1 VVNYK
6 IKIYISK
13 EKFYYTT
20 TQINEGIMELQ
31 KIVNYFG
38 SKQKLAETIG
48 TSKQNVNIWKDK
60 GYIPT
65 KWAVEIE
72 KATNG
77 EIKRAEIRPDI
88 FT

>member
-1 VVNYK
+1 
-6 IKIYISK
+6 
-13 EKFYYTT
+13 
-20 TQINEGIMELQ
+20 MELE

-38 SKQKLAETIG
+38 SKQKLAEAIG

-65 KWAVEIE
+65 KWAIEIE
-72 KATNG
+72 KATNRD
-77 EIKRAEIRPDI
+77 INRAEIRPDI

>member
-20 TQINEGIMELQ
+20 TKRKEEIMDLIN
-31 KIVNYFG
+31 IVNYFG
-38 SKQKLAETIG
+38 SKQKLAQAIG

-60 GYIPT
+60 GYVPT
-65 KWAVEIE
+65 KWAIEIE
-72 KATNG
+72 KASNG
-77 EIKRAEIRPDI
+77 EIQRSEIRPDI

>member
-1 VVNYK
+1 
-6 IKIYISK
+6 
-13 EKFYYTT
+13 
-20 TQINEGIMELQ
+20 MELQ

-38 SKQKLAETIG
+38 SKQKLAEAIG

-60 GYIPT
+60 EYIPT
-65 KWAVEIE
+65 KWAVKIE